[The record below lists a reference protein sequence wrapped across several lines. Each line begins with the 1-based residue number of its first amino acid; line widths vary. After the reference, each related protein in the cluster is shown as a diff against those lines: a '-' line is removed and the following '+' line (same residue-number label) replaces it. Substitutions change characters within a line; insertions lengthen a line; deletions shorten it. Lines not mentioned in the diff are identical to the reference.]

1 MDAHPE
7 KTRFTAQDLAGLCGV
22 SVRTVRYYVEEALL
36 PPPASRGRGAHF
48 EERHLTRLRL
58 IRAMQEA
65 GNDLD
70 TIGAYLKE
78 LEAELSGSETSFESV
93 LAIWNGRTEQAVWR
107 DQARKVLARPDLL
120 HRNVV
125 AEGVELLV
133 EGGRALPPARMRELL
148 KLIRRHFESE
158 D

>member
-93 LAIWNGRTEQAVWR
+93 LAIWR

-120 HRNVV
+120 HRYVV